1 MAEEKLYY
9 CEKCR
14 KAMKRENFYASKNTE
29 KYPDGIV
36 HECKQCMTMHV
47 DNWDEKTYLPILK
60 ELDVPYLPEK

>member
-1 MAEEKLYY
+1 MVSIVFVKSAETQLRRSSMAEEKLYY

-47 DNWDEKTYLPILK
+47 DN
-60 ELDVPYLPEK
+60 